1 MERSART
8 QLYLDLAKLSLAIEK
23 NIQDAIEL
31 GKSMLDNPNSPFIS
45 DALKMTAKMKE
56 VRYDLY
62 SAEADILI
70 KLVHRESN
78 AVELGTLEVL
88 ANGQVVAHE

>member
-31 GKSMLDNPNSPFIS
+31 GKSMLDNPTSPFIE
-45 DALKMTAKMKE
+45 DALKMTAKMKA

-62 SAEADILI
+62 SSEADILMQ
-70 KLVHRESN
+70 LVRRDN
-78 AVELGTLEVL
+78 VVEIGTLNVD
-88 ANGQVVAHE
+88 ANGKVTAHV